1 MIVSAVVPLFEKD
14 RARAGARVWVGV
26 RVAFRTMQSLEILF
40 QWIRSGDYT
49 MHRLLKKR
57 KGEEE
62 DSYDDYDDWIGQ
74 SRFGSWSDETIVEF
88 FFLFFNNY

>member
-26 RVAFRTMQSLEILF
+26 RVAFRAMQSLEILF

-62 DSYDDYDDWIGQ
+62 DSYDDYDDWIKQ
-74 SRFGSWSDETIVEF
+74 SRFGSWSDEIIVEF
-88 FFLFFNNY
+88 FFLFLNNY

>member
-26 RVAFRTMQSLEILF
+26 RVAFRAMQSLEILF

-49 MHRLLKKR
+49 MHRLLKKK

-62 DSYDDYDDWIGQ
+62 DSYDDYDDWIEQ
-74 SRFGSWSDETIVEF
+74 SRFGSWSDEIIVEF
-88 FFLFFNNY
+88 FFLFLNNY

>member
-26 RVAFRTMQSLEILF
+26 RVAFRAMQSLEILF

-49 MHRLLKKR
+49 MHRLLKKI
-57 KGEEE
+57 KGKEE

>member
-26 RVAFRTMQSLEILF
+26 RVAFRAMQSLEILF
-40 QWIRSGDYT
+40 QWIHSGDYT
-49 MHRLLKKR
+49 LHRLLKKR

-62 DSYDDYDDWIGQ
+62 DSYDDYDDWIEQ
-74 SRFGSWSDETIVEF
+74 SRFGSWSDETIIEF
-88 FFLFFNNY
+88 FFLFFNS

>member
-26 RVAFRTMQSLEILF
+26 RVAFRAMQSLEILF

-57 KGEEE
+57 KGKEE

-74 SRFGSWSDETIVEF
+74 SRFDSWSDETIIEF
-88 FFLFFNNY
+88 FFLFFNS

>member
-26 RVAFRTMQSLEILF
+26 RVAFRAMQSLEILF

-49 MHRLLKKR
+49 MHRLLKK
-57 KGEEE
+57 KGEE

-74 SRFGSWSDETIVEF
+74 SRFDSWSDEIIVEF

>member
-26 RVAFRTMQSLEILF
+26 RVAFRAMQSLEILF
-40 QWIRSGDYT
+40 QWIHSGDYT

-62 DSYDDYDDWIGQ
+62 DSYNDYDDWIGQ
-74 SRFGSWSDETIVEF
+74 SRFDSWSDEIIVEF

>member
-26 RVAFRTMQSLEILF
+26 RVAFRAMQSLEILF

-62 DSYDDYDDWIGQ
+62 DSYDDYDDWIEQ
-74 SRFGSWSDETIVEF
+74 SRFDSWSNETIV

>member
-26 RVAFRTMQSLEILF
+26 RVAFRAMQSLEILF
-40 QWIRSGDYT
+40 QWI
-49 MHRLLKKR
+49 HRLLKKR

-74 SRFGSWSDETIVEF
+74 SRFDSWSDEIIVEF

>member
-26 RVAFRTMQSLEILF
+26 RVAFRAMQSLEILF

-49 MHRLLKKR
+49 MHRLLKKEKEKKKIVMTIMTIGLDNR
-57 KGEEE
+57 
-62 DSYDDYDDWIGQ
+62 DS
-74 SRFGSWSDETIVEF
+74 IVGVMK
-88 FFLFFNNY
+88 L

>member
-26 RVAFRTMQSLEILF
+26 RVAFRAMQSLEILF
-40 QWIRSGDYT
+40 QWIHSGDYT
-49 MHRLLKKR
+49 MHRLLKKK

-62 DSYDDYDDWIGQ
+62 DSYDDYDDWIEQ
-74 SRFGSWSDETIVEF
+74 SRFDSWSDETIEF

>member
-1 MIVSAVVPLFEKD
+1 MDSFGGLYDASFIK
-14 RARAGARVWVGV
+14 
-26 RVAFRTMQSLEILF
+26 
-40 QWIRSGDYT
+40 
-49 MHRLLKKR
+49 KKR

-74 SRFGSWSDETIVEF
+74 SRFDSWSDEIIVEF

>member
-26 RVAFRTMQSLEILF
+26 RVAFRAMQSLEILF
-40 QWIRSGDYT
+40 QWI
-49 MHRLLKKR
+49 HRLLKKR

-74 SRFGSWSDETIVEF
+74 SRFGSWNDKTIVEF

>member
-26 RVAFRTMQSLEILF
+26 RVAFRAMQSLEILF
-40 QWIRSGDYT
+40 QWIHS

-62 DSYDDYDDWIGQ
+62 DSYNDYDD
-74 SRFGSWSDETIVEF
+74 
-88 FFLFFNNY
+88 